1 MELTGWEAA
10 KKRAAQESLEVAASA
25 REPAAQEQADCRQ
38 TSGKDAPRGQ
48 RLTPGPHCPYCG
60 GALQE
65 GFVRSRDH
73 LQWYGTKEGTAD
85 LDFCGAFLPKAQ
97 AWLCPSCGIVI
108 LRTRD

>member
-10 KKRAAQESLEVAASA
+10 QKRAAQERKEEQKASSATESGATAA
-25 REPAAQEQADCRQ
+25 RQE
-38 TSGKDAPRGQ
+38 APPKRNCPVQ
-48 RLTPGPHCPYCG
+48 DVCPYCG

-65 GFVRSRDH
+65 GVIRSRDH
-73 LQWYGTKEGTAD
+73 LKWYGTKEGTAD
-85 LDFCGAFLPKAQ
+85 LDFRGAFLPKAQ